1 MNQKEIKKTKS
12 KNNLNASQVN
22 KQKTKNKSKSKRE
35 NRTYRPQS
43 KISKN
48 NSKVE
53 QEPCVPQSFQKEIN
67 DLKLLIEKKNNEIN
81 YINKENEKNTKLL
94 LEKEKEIMN
103 SQNKI
108 ETVTNEITKLK
119 NKNENLVKEVNNK
132 EDQIKELNYTLMEY
146 KQKIIS
152 NEETDK
158 FINKLK
164 DSFVESNND
173 MNRTIENFEN
183 EINIL
188 KNKLNESEIKN
199 SKLTFDNNILSNKI
213 ESIYKEKDEQIKV
226 IESLYQKQIDNCN
239 KNISQLNDKLLQ
251 SLKENS
257 NKISS
262 DEESFNKRIEQE
274 KKMKLLEVE
283 NIKFKKEIEG
293 MMHEKEEL
301 KKISLDKDKIIEKL
315 EVEIEKYDYENNN
328 NNKDKFKK
336 EEYEKEINN
345 LKKENEE
352 LKVMF
357 KKMTQGINEANVL
370 YNEKLVNFNK
380 QILLKNNKL
389 LEYKNKISILKV
401 KINELHEELSLLRGS
416 TTNTTNNVN
425 NNSFFNTSFIN
436 NSIINTNTSQKNTD
450 KLSSNSVLLNKN
462 YSTINNR
469 LNTQTNNNNNDYQ
482 KKAIGVSAY
491 NSKTVDRRDIKENGS
506 LTKMNSMTNINKSKD
521 DINNVNKEKKT
532 FNNENYMAQIKKEI
546 LIPQTPQVN
555 KENKEYIDKNEIK
568 ESKISQTPMINK
580 ELFMPQ
586 IKNDMILTQTPQI
599 NKEFLNPTI
608 NKENVENKNPTT
620 NKNSDIQDFINK
632 NKEEDKN
639 RINFLKEYKE
649 ILDKY
654 GSNLSQNINENK

>member
-173 MNRTIENFEN
+173 MNKTIENFEN

-239 KNISQLNDKLLQ
+239 KSISQLNDKFLQ

-389 LEYKNKISILKV
+389 LEYKNKISVLKV

-469 LNTQTNNNNNDYQ
+469 LNTQTNNNNNDYK

-546 LIPQTPQVN
+546 LIPQTPQIN

-608 NKENVENKNPTT
+608 NKENVENKNLTT

>member
-1 MNQKEIKKTKS
+1 
-12 KNNLNASQVN
+12 
-22 KQKTKNKSKSKRE
+22 
-35 NRTYRPQS
+35 
-43 KISKN
+43 
-48 NSKVE
+48 
-53 QEPCVPQSFQKEIN
+53 
-67 DLKLLIEKKNNEIN
+67 
-81 YINKENEKNTKLL
+81 
-94 LEKEKEIMN
+94 MN

-164 DSFVESNND
+164 DSFVERNND

>member
-1 MNQKEIKKTKS
+1 MN
-12 KNNLNASQVN
+12 N
-22 KQKTKNKSKSKRE
+22 
-35 NRTYRPQS
+35 
-43 KISKN
+43 
-48 NSKVE
+48 
-53 QEPCVPQSFQKEIN
+53 
-67 DLKLLIEKKNNEIN
+67 
-81 YINKENEKNTKLL
+81 
-94 LEKEKEIMN
+94 
-103 SQNKI
+103 QNKI
-108 ETVTNEITKLK
+108 ETFTNEIAELK
-119 NKNENLVKEVNNK
+119 NKNENLVKEINNK

-158 FINKLK
+158 FINNFKN
-164 DSFVESNND
+164 SFVESNND
-173 MNRTIENFEN
+173 MSKAIENFEN

-188 KNKLNESEIKN
+188 KNKSNETEIKN
-199 SKLTFDNNILSNKI
+199 SKLTFDYNILSNKI
-213 ESIYKEKDEQIKV
+213 ECIYKEKDDQIKV
-226 IESLYQKQIDNCN
+226 IESLYQKHIDNCN

-262 DEESFNKRIEQE
+262 DEESLNKRIEKE
-274 KKMKLLEVE
+274 KKMKLLELE
-283 NIKFKKEIEG
+283 NSKFKKEIEG
-293 MMHEKEEL
+293 MTHEKEEV

-357 KKMTQGINEANVL
+357 KKMTQGINEANAL

-389 LEYKNKISILKV
+389 LEYKNKISVLKV
-401 KINELHEELSLLRGS
+401 KINELHEELNLMRGS

-469 LNTQTNNNNNDYQ
+469 LNIQTNNNNNDRQ
-482 KKAIGVSAY
+482 KKAIGVCAY

-521 DINNVNKEKKT
+521 DINSVNQEKKT

-546 LIPQTPQVN
+546 LIPQTPQLN
-555 KENKEYIDKNEIK
+555 KENKDYINKNEIK
-568 ESKISQTPMINK
+568 EAKISQTPMINK

-586 IKNDMILTQTPQI
+586 IKNDIILTQTPQI
-599 NKEFLNPTI
+599 NKELLNPTI
-608 NKENVENKNPTT
+608 NKDNVENKNLTT
-620 NKNSDIQDFINK
+620 NKNSDIQEFINK

-654 GSNLSQNINENK
+654 GNNLSQSINENK

>member
-164 DSFVESNND
+164 DSFVERNND

-469 LNTQTNNNNNDYQ
+469 LNTQTNNNNNDYK

>member
-53 QEPCVPQSFQKEIN
+53 QEPYVPQSFQKEIN
-67 DLKLLIEKKNNEIN
+67 DLKLLIEKKNKEIN

-119 NKNENLVKEVNNK
+119 NKNENLVKEVNDK

-173 MNRTIENFEN
+173 INKAIENFEN

-239 KNISQLNDKLLQ
+239 KSISQLNDKLLQ

-389 LEYKNKISILKV
+389 LEYKNKISVLKV

-469 LNTQTNNNNNDYQ
+469 LNTQTNNNNNDYE

-546 LIPQTPQVN
+546 LIPQTPQIN

-586 IKNDMILTQTPQI
+586 IKNEIILTQTPQI

-608 NKENVENKNPTT
+608 NKDNAENKNLTT

>member
-164 DSFVESNND
+164 DSFVERNND

-370 YNEKLVNFNK
+370 YNEKLINFNK

-389 LEYKNKISILKV
+389 LEYKNKISVLKV
-401 KINELHEELSLLRGS
+401 KINELHEELSLLKGS

-469 LNTQTNNNNNDYQ
+469 LNTQTNNNNNDYK

-608 NKENVENKNPTT
+608 NKENVENKNLTT

>member
-389 LEYKNKISILKV
+389 LEYKNKISVLKV

>member
-173 MNRTIENFEN
+173 MNKTIENFEN

-389 LEYKNKISILKV
+389 LEYKNKISVLKV

-469 LNTQTNNNNNDYQ
+469 LNTQTNNNNNDYK

-586 IKNDMILTQTPQI
+586 IKNDVILTQTPQI

-608 NKENVENKNPTT
+608 NKENVENKNLTT

>member
-173 MNRTIENFEN
+173 MNKTIENFEN

-239 KNISQLNDKLLQ
+239 KSISQLNDKLLQ

-389 LEYKNKISILKV
+389 LEYKNKISVLKV

-546 LIPQTPQVN
+546 LIPQTPQIN

-608 NKENVENKNPTT
+608 NKENVENKNLTT

>member
-108 ETVTNEITKLK
+108 ETVTNEISKLK

-173 MNRTIENFEN
+173 MNKTIENFEN

-251 SLKENS
+251 SLKEKS

-389 LEYKNKISILKV
+389 LEYKNKISVLKV

-608 NKENVENKNPTT
+608 NKENVENKNLTT

>member
-1 MNQKEIKKTKS
+1 MNQKEAKTTKI
-12 KNNLNASQVN
+12 KNNSNTSQIN
-22 KQKTKNKSKSKRE
+22 KQKTKNKSKPKRE

-43 KISKN
+43 KISKK

-53 QEPCVPQSFQKEIN
+53 QEPYIPQSLQKEIN

-81 YINKENEKNTKLL
+81 YINKENEKNTILI

-103 SQNKI
+103 NQNKI
-108 ETVTNEITKLK
+108 ETFTNEIAELK

-132 EDQIKELNYTLMEY
+132 EAQIKEMNYTLMEY

-173 MNRTIENFEN
+173 MSKAIENFES
-183 EINIL
+183 EINNL
-188 KNKLNESEIKN
+188 KSKLNESEIKN

-239 KNISQLNDKLLQ
+239 KSISQLNDKLLQ

-262 DEESFNKRIEQE
+262 DEESINKRIEKE

-293 MMHEKEEL
+293 ITHEKEEL

-336 EEYEKEINN
+336 EELEKEINN

-352 LKVMF
+352 LKIMF
-357 KKMTQGINEANVL
+357 KKNDSR
-370 YNEKLVNFNK
+370 NK
-380 QILLKNNKL
+380 
-389 LEYKNKISILKV
+389 
-401 KINELHEELSLLRGS
+401 
-416 TTNTTNNVN
+416 
-425 NNSFFNTSFIN
+425 
-436 NSIINTNTSQKNTD
+436 
-450 KLSSNSVLLNKN
+450 
-462 YSTINNR
+462 
-469 LNTQTNNNNNDYQ
+469 
-482 KKAIGVSAY
+482 
-491 NSKTVDRRDIKENGS
+491 
-506 LTKMNSMTNINKSKD
+506 
-521 DINNVNKEKKT
+521 
-532 FNNENYMAQIKKEI
+532 
-546 LIPQTPQVN
+546 
-555 KENKEYIDKNEIK
+555 
-568 ESKISQTPMINK
+568 
-580 ELFMPQ
+580 
-586 IKNDMILTQTPQI
+586 
-599 NKEFLNPTI
+599 
-608 NKENVENKNPTT
+608 
-620 NKNSDIQDFINK
+620 
-632 NKEEDKN
+632 
-639 RINFLKEYKE
+639 
-649 ILDKY
+649 
-654 GSNLSQNINENK
+654 

>member
-173 MNRTIENFEN
+173 MNKTIENFEN

-389 LEYKNKISILKV
+389 LEYKNKISVLKV

-546 LIPQTPQVN
+546 LIPQTPQIN

-608 NKENVENKNPTT
+608 NKENVENKNLTT